1 MKVQFTL
8 RQINVS
14 DELRSLIESKIEKH
28 VGPHLPDDAEVKVTL
43 AMEKAWTHID
53 LLVQFKGETFKTSEK
68 ATDIYP
74 ILDAVIEKLAR
85 QIAKHKDII
94 VDKRK
99 H

>member
-28 VGPHLPDDAEVKVTL
+28 IGPHLPDDAEVRVTL
-43 AMEKAWTHID
+43 TMEKAWTFID
-53 LLVQFKGETFKTSEK
+53 LLVQFKGETFKASKK

-74 ILDAVIEKLAR
+74 VLENVIEKLAR
-85 QIAKHKDII
+85 QIAKHKDIG